1 MSEKQKYY
9 ITTAIAY
16 TSGKPHIGNSYEI
29 VLSDAI
35 ARFKRREGFD
45 VFFQTGTDEH
55 GQKIEEK
62 AEKAG
67 MTPQAF
73 VDMVAGEIKDIYKLL
88 NISYDKFIRTTD
100 KDHERQ
106 VQKMFRK
113 MYENG
118 DIYKGSYKGWYCT
131 PCESFWTETQLVDGK
146 CPDCGGEVKM
156 AEEEAYFFK
165 MGKYADALKKY
176 YDEHPEFILPAQRK
190 TEMVNNFIKPGL
202 QDLCVSRTS
211 FKWGIPVDFDPKH
224 VVYVW
229 LDALT
234 NYITGLGYDVDGNS
248 DEKFKKYWP
257 ADVHVIG
264 KDIVRF
270 HTIYWP
276 IFLMSLGLP
285 LPKQVFGHPW
295 LLQDGGKMSK
305 SKGNVIYADDLVGFF
320 GVDAVRYFLLAE
332 MPYETDGIINWE
344 WITDK
349 INNDLANIY
358 GNLVSRTV
366 AMSNKYFGGV
376 LENAGAKEDVDD
388 DLIATVT
395 GAYEK
400 VRAKINEFKISDA
413 LSEIFVIFKRANK
426 YIDETMPW
434 ALAKDESKTAR
445 LKTVLYNLAE
455 SIVIGTSLL
464 EPFMP
469 DTAAKVT
476 SYFGTTVRDYGR
488 IVRFGGIEN
497 GTKVVEN
504 PEILF
509 RRLDVK
515 EVVDKA
521 HEMYEARKKPAAPE
535 VKEEEKP
542 EIDIDYFAGLDL
554 RVAKVV
560 ACEKVPK
567 ADKLLRLTVDVGG
580 KERSIVS
587 GIAKFY
593 TPEEMIGKEVVI
605 IANLKPVKLRG
616 IDSQG
621 MILCACGQDGKVTL
635 VSPESAVESGVVVR

>member
-1 MSEKQKYY
+1 
-9 ITTAIAY
+9 
-16 TSGKPHIGNSYEI
+16 
-29 VLSDAI
+29 
-35 ARFKRREGFD
+35 
-45 VFFQTGTDEH
+45 
-55 GQKIEEK
+55 
-62 AEKAG
+62 
-67 MTPQAF
+67 
-73 VDMVAGEIKDIYKLL
+73 
-88 NISYDKFIRTTD
+88 
-100 KDHERQ
+100 
-106 VQKMFRK
+106 
-113 MYENG
+113 
-118 DIYKGSYKGWYCT
+118 
-131 PCESFWTETQLVDGK
+131 
-146 CPDCGGEVKM
+146 
-156 AEEEAYFFK
+156 
-165 MGKYADALKKY
+165 
-176 YDEHPEFILPAQRK
+176 
-190 TEMVNNFIKPGL
+190 
-202 QDLCVSRTS
+202 
-211 FKWGIPVDFDPKH
+211 
-224 VVYVW
+224 
-229 LDALT
+229 
-234 NYITGLGYDVDGNS
+234 
-248 DEKFKKYWP
+248 
-257 ADVHVIG
+257 
-264 KDIVRF
+264 
-270 HTIYWP
+270 
-276 IFLMSLGLP
+276 MSLGLP

-400 VRAKINEFKISDA
+400 VRAKINEFRISDA

-488 IVRFGGIEN
+488 IARFGGIEN

-567 ADKLLRLTVDVGG
+567 ADKLLHLTVDVGG
-580 KERSIVS
+580 VERSIVS

-593 TPEEMIGKEVVI
+593 TPEEMVGKEVVI

-635 VSPESAVESGVVVR
+635 VSPESAVESGAVVR